1 MSDATRVSAPSAF
14 SIWMDHHWRSLLAS
28 LRALLR
34 KPFASLL
41 TIAVLALALALPL
54 GLLASLQ
61 NIERFA
67 GNVQQSR
74 EISVFLKQEASTD
87 DARAFAE
94 NLRARDDVANVI
106 WKTPDEGLSDLRKT
120 STLGEALDSLDS
132 NPLPHLMI
140 VTPKADDAALLTAL
154 QTNSSVDIVQHDAV
168 WRKRLDQWL
177 GFGAQLAWILAIV
190 LGAAAVLVIGN
201 TVRLDIQARRE
212 ELGVLQLLG
221 ATDGFIRRPFLYLGA
236 WYGIAAGALA
246 LVLLAGVNR
255 ALQPSL
261 SALAGSY
268 GSQFALQGFNVVQAA
283 VAVAVAGFLGW
294 IGAGF
299 VTGHF
304 LRQTRPMGR

>member
-1 MSDATRVSAPSAF
+1 MNDVTRVAAPSGF
-14 SIWMDHHWRSLLAS
+14 SIWLDHHLRSLVAS

-41 TIAVLALALALPL
+41 TIAVIALALALPL

-74 EISVFLKQEASTD
+74 EISAFLKQDASTE
-87 DARAFAE
+87 DARALTE
-94 NLRARDDVANVI
+94 SLRSRADVANVV
-106 WKTPDEGLSDLRKT
+106 WKTPEEGLADLRNT
-120 STLGEALDSLDS
+120 SSLGEALDSLDS
-132 NPLPHLMI
+132 NPLPHLLI
-140 VTPKADDAALLTAL
+140 ITPKRDDANLVSEL
-154 QTNSSVDIVQHDAV
+154 QQMSQVDIVQHDAV
-168 WRKRLDQWL
+168 WRKRLDEWL
-177 GFGAQLAWILAIV
+177 RFGAQLAWILAVV

-246 LVLLAGVNR
+246 LLLLGGMNR

-261 SALAGSY
+261 SALANSY
-268 GSQFALQGFNVVQAA
+268 GSQFALQGFNAVQVV
-283 VAVAVAGFLGW
+283 VAIVIAGFLGW
-294 IGAGF
+294 LGAGF

>member
-1 MSDATRVSAPSAF
+1 MNDAKRVAAPSAF
-14 SIWMDHHWRSLLAS
+14 SIWLDHHLRSLTAS
-28 LRALLR
+28 VRSLVR

-74 EISVFLKQEASTD
+74 EISVFLKQDVTTE
-87 DARAFAE
+87 DARALTE
-94 NLRARDDVANVI
+94 SIRARSDVANVV
-106 WKTPDEGLSDLRKT
+106 WKTPEEGLADLRKT
-120 STLGEALDSLDS
+120 SNLGEALDSLDS
-132 NPLPHLMI
+132 NPLPHLLI
-140 VTPKADDAALLTAL
+140 ITPKADDAGLVAEM
-154 QTNSSVDIVQHDAV
+154 QTSPKVDIVQHDQI
-168 WRKRLDQWL
+168 WRQRLDQWL

-201 TVRLDIQARRE
+201 TVRLDIQSRRE

-236 WYGIAAGALA
+236 WYGIAAGVLA
-246 LVLLAGVNR
+246 LVLLGGVNR

-268 GSQFALQGFNVVQAA
+268 GSQFSLQGFNVVQAVAA
-283 VAVAVAGFLGW
+283 VLVAGFLGW
-294 IGAGF
+294 MGAGF